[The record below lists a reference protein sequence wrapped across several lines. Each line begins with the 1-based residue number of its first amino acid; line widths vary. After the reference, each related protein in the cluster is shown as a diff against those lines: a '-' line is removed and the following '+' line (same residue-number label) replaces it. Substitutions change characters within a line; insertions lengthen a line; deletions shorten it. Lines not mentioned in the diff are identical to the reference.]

1 MKPRAAIPDALAVL
15 PLVQGMDGESSPFT
29 LARNVPA
36 LVARSLA
43 DESQNTRVAL
53 ISPIDYA
60 RHAGSYRIVPGIAV
74 STRAAAGVARVR
86 VRPDAR
92 MIQTLAVDPRVTTDI
107 VLASVLVA
115 EKYPA
120 ATEAARKLPTIMP
133 VPDTATVDFATCD
146 AVLDYHPWLSTTPGE
161 AGFSFDLYEEWA
173 DLTGLPWVSAFWVMR
188 EEEGEEAW
196 SQALVSARDRG
207 VSLVERIGQD
217 AGRARGI
224 PAVAAVS
231 HLQSFSYDLG
241 QEQQEAL
248 QEFFQYAY
256 YLGII
261 TDVPDLTFF
270 DPLERVE

>member
-15 PLVQGMDGESSPFT
+15 PLVQGLDGGNSPFT
-29 LARNVPA
+29 LARDVPA

-43 DESQNTRVAL
+43 DEAQNTRVAL

-74 STRAAAGVARVR
+74 STRAAAGVARMR
-86 VRPDAR
+86 IRPDAR
-92 MIQTLAVDPRVTTDI
+92 LIKTLAVDPRATTEV
-107 VLASVLVA
+107 VLASVLVT

-120 ATEAARKLPTIMP
+120 ATEAERKLPTIIP
-133 VPDTATVDFATCD
+133 VPDTAKVDFGTCD
-146 AVLDYHPWLSTTPGE
+146 AILDYHPWLSTAPGA
-161 AGFSFDLYEEWA
+161 AGFSFDLYEEWT
-173 DLTGLPWVSAFWVMR
+173 DLTDLPWVSAFWVMR

-196 SQALVSARDRG
+196 ARVLVSARDLG
-207 VSLVERIGQD
+207 VSLIERIGQD
-217 AGRARGI
+217 AGRAHGI
-224 PAVAAVS
+224 PADAAVS
-231 HLQSFSYDLG
+231 YLQSFSYDLG

-261 TDVPDLTFF
+261 SDVPDLIFF
-270 DPLERVE
+270 DPSERVE